1 MSTKVELT
9 ILMPCLNEAE
19 TLGICVE
26 KAMGFIKRSGISA
39 EVLVADNGSTD
50 GSKEIAISHGATV
63 IDIKER
69 GYGAALM
76 GGIAQANGKYV
87 IMGDCDDSYDF
98 TNLEPFVEKLREGYE
113 LVMGNRF
120 KGGIKKG
127 AMPPL
132 HRYFG
137 NPFLSGLGRLFFRS
151 PVRDFQCGL
160 RGFNKESIEKI
171 NLQTP
176 GMEFAS
182 EMVVKATL
190 FKLKLTEVPTTLS
203 PDGRSRAPHLR
214 SFRDGWRYLRF
225 LLIFSPRW
233 LFLYPG
239 ILMIFIGTLL
249 NALIMRG
256 PMPFLG
262 ANLDIHTM
270 LYASAAIIIGVQSVV
285 FALFSKVFAI
295 NSKLVPDND
304 RFIEIV
310 KSFTLEKGIIL
321 GMLLTLIGLVSS
333 VYAVELW
340 SKAAFGKLNAAMMMR
355 ITIPAVTTLTVGIL
369 IIISSFYLSILGLKS
384 DIETQQSLKKW
395 PKK

>member
-1 MSTKVELT
+1 
-9 ILMPCLNEAE
+9 MPCLNEAE

-26 KAMGFIKRSGISA
+26 KAVGFLKRTGITG
-39 EVLVADNGSTD
+39 EVLVSDNGSTD

-63 IDIKER
+63 VDVKER

-76 GGIAQANGKYV
+76 GGIAAANGKYV

-137 NPFLSGLGRLFFRS
+137 NPFLSGIGRLFFRS

-239 ILMIFIGTLL
+239 IIMIFLGTLL

-256 PMPFLG
+256 PMPFFG
-262 ANLDIHTM
+262 AYLDIHTM
-270 LYASAAIIIGVQSVV
+270 LYASAAIVIGVQSVV

-310 KSFTLEKGIIL
+310 KSFTLEKGIMF
-321 GMLLTLIGLVSS
+321 GMFFTLIGLTSS
-333 VYAVELW
+333 VYAVALW
-340 SKAAFGKLNAAMMMR
+340 SRTDFGRLDAAMMMR

-384 DIETQQSLKKW
+384 DIERQQSLKKRT
-395 PKK
+395 KQ

>member
-1 MSTKVELT
+1 
-9 ILMPCLNEAE
+9 MPCLNEAE

>member
-1 MSTKVELT
+1 MNSQVELT

-19 TLGICVE
+19 TVGTCVE
-26 KAMGFIKRSGISA
+26 KAMGFIKRTGIDA

-50 GSKEIAISHGATV
+50 GSKEIAGSLGAQV
-63 IDIKER
+63 VEIKDR
-69 GYGAALM
+69 GYGSALM
-76 GGIAQANGKYV
+76 GGIAHARGKYV

-98 TNLEPFVEKLREGYE
+98 TNLEPFIEKLREGYE

-137 NPFLSGLGRLFFRS
+137 NPFLSGLGRLFFHS
-151 PVRDFQCGL
+151 PIEDFQCGL
-160 RGFNKESIEKI
+160 RGFKKESIEKL

-190 FKLKLTEVPTTLS
+190 FKLKLAEVPTTLS

-239 ILMIFIGTLL
+239 IFMVLFGTVISILLMK
-249 NALIMRG
+249 G
-256 PMPFLG
+256 PLPFLG
-262 ANLDIHTM
+262 AYLDIHTM
-270 LYASAAIIIGVQSVV
+270 LYASASIVIGVQSVV
-285 FALFSKVFAI
+285 FSVFSKVFAI
-295 NSKLVPDND
+295 NAKLIPDND
-304 RFIEIV
+304 RFIRAV
-310 KSFTLEKGIIL
+310 KSFSLEKGIML
-321 GMLLTLIGLVSS
+321 GTLLTASGLAATL
-333 VYAVELW
+333 YAVSLW
-340 SKAAFGKLNAAMMMR
+340 EKTSFGRLDSALMMR

-369 IIISSFYLSILGLKS
+369 IILSSFYLSILGLKS
-384 DIETQQSLKKW
+384 DTDK
-395 PKK
+395 